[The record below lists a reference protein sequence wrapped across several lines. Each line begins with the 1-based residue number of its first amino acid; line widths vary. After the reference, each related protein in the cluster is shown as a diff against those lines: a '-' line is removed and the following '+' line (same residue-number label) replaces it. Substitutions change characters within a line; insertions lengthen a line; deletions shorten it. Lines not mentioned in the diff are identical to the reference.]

1 MGQAESKVLESNEYI
16 FNLLCHDIKSAERK
30 PSIWKENVGCASPR
44 FGLFKGVKNEEKTCW
59 PYQKIGTKL
68 SLREQRSGNNW
79 AFHPRGR
86 TFFLM
91 RNSEIKWYTITL
103 KADLTCLDEE
113 ALEGGP
119 ARASAMHI
127 LITEKAYPTGW
138 GQRSGSPCPLGSD
151 SPLATLKMESQAGA
165 QRVSGTGP
173 S

>member
-1 MGQAESKVLESNEYI
+1 MSWYKVSREETEHL
-16 FNLLCHDIKSAERK
+16 
-30 PSIWKENVGCASPR
+30 KENVGCASPR

-59 PYQKIGTKL
+59 LYQKIGTKL

-79 AFHPRGR
+79 AFHPRER
-86 TFFLM
+86 TFFFLM

-119 ARASAMHI
+119 ARVSAVHI
-127 LITEKAYPTGW
+127 LLTKKAYPTG
-138 GQRSGSPCPLGSD
+138 SGSPCPLGSD
-151 SPLATLKMESQAGA
+151 SPLATLKMDSPAEA
-165 QRVSGTGP
+165 QSISRTGP